1 MEEAE
6 SERGASRELFST
18 RSSKRPVH
26 ETSRLA
32 TQNARLIMHDTEN
45 TDAEN
50 INALRSGDEAALV
63 AFLQAKEQ
71 SLLAFIR
78 SRIGTQLQK
87 KVEPED
93 ILQEVSIEAVRVLG
107 QTDLSTW
114 DPLHWLFQIS
124 ERKIIDA
131 HRRYFASKKR
141 DASREAA
148 LPAGSSAPGLENLL
162 AASMTTPSQAFS
174 RDQRQLRLM
183 AALETLPEVQREV
196 LRLRYLVGLPSK
208 EIARKFNKTDGATRV
223 TISRALR
230 QLQSLLAEE

>member
-1 MEEAE
+1 MDD
-6 SERGASRELFST
+6 
-18 RSSKRPVH
+18 
-26 ETSRLA
+26 
-32 TQNARLIMHDTEN
+32 TQILD
-45 TDAEN
+45 
-50 INALRSGDEAALV
+50 ALRSGDEAALV
-63 AFLQAKEQ
+63 TFLQTNEH

-107 QTDLSTW
+107 QTDLSSW

-131 HRRYFASKKR
+131 HRRHFASQKR

-148 LPAGSSAPGLENLL
+148 LPAGSDAAGLANLL

-183 AALETLPEVQREV
+183 AALETLPEDQREV

-208 EIARKFNKTDGATRV
+208 EIAKKIQKSDGATRV
-223 TISRALR
+223 MISRALNR
-230 QLQSLLAEE
+230 LQGLLSE